1 MFFNRLSR
9 PMMAILALASGLCQT
24 VAAQDLTV
32 SPFQLGIY
40 FQRNTPSGNAVSRAL
55 EVTNITTRVVV
66 TTTIDGPANVNWL
79 FINPTVLN
87 ANEGATRR
95 VDVTLLLGALPV
107 GTYTGTVRF
116 TPDGGIALV
125 VPVTVTVGDNRGQ
138 NVVPSTLDFVLQR
151 GSPRTS
157 PIPINVTS
165 TFGVLAFT
173 TVALASPVPWILVDS
188 GPTNTPGSISVSL
201 LAGDLTPGA
210 YSGTITATAVGMVGE
225 TIGNPT
231 LVVPVRLR
239 VVDDSKLSVVPAT
252 LGFDYQ
258 LGGPVPAARAVAV
271 TSSGSPLSF
280 TGEVVTPGTNIQWLV
295 VTPLLGN
302 TPQNVSIGLQNLAS
316 LPAGVFTGT
325 ITFKSPNSP
334 NQVVTV
340 TLRVATDP
348 LLTVSPPG
356 QLTFTF
362 QQGGPQPPR
371 QTVIASNFGNPAS
384 ITATALGVASQWLT
398 ISTPAATTPAAL
410 VIGVNTTN
418 LSPGVFDGNVEIRGN
433 FGNSPLLVPVRLV
446 VAANT
451 QPLLRVSQNLINFA
465 FQTGGATTTLSQT
478 VNVSSTGAQLQFA
491 ATGSGGAGWL
501 GVTPQGN
508 QATPGNVTVSVT
520 PGSLPPNVYNAQVI
534 VQTPEQGAVPIII
547 PVRMVISTQPLLSV
561 TPSSLAFTST
571 GATTTLR
578 QTITVGSTG
587 SSFAYQSS
595 SSIAGG
601 GTWLVIAQSGP
612 NTGSTVEVGV
622 NPVVA
627 EGAGLV
633 TITAPGIENSP
644 VFVPVTLSNTGP
656 TSQLTITPGSLDFV
670 QVIGGTPAAAQT
682 LDITL
687 GQAAGLTSFRIG
699 DIRYLNGSGWLKVS
713 KTAGIAPDKVDV
725 SVDASGLLASCPL
738 TSISCR
744 YAATIPFES
753 TVGNRDI
760 LVFLEVRRVAGS
772 FTANPESLTFAFTTG
787 GPVPVSQQLQ
797 IASTGEAFPFT
808 VEARVPA
815 GTSAWLQVA
824 ASSATTPALLTVS
837 VNPALLAGGTYQ
849 GTINLTGAGGAV
861 TRVINVT
868 LNVAAVAT
876 PVITRMVNAASFVD
890 SAAVP
895 GLIVSFVGTGLG
907 PVAGVAAAPNGSGLF
922 DRQLGNVKVIFDT
935 FEAPILFVSSTQV
948 NAIVPYSLATRI
960 STRVQ
965 VEVNGVRSNA
975 IELRVV
981 PASPAIF
988 LLNAAGQGA
997 ILNQDSTVNGA
1008 GNPAARDS
1016 VIVIYATGEG
1026 QTSPQGLDGTIPG
1039 RSTALK
1045 TPLLRVRVRIGG
1057 QEAEVQYAGSAPFLV
1072 SGAMQINAKVPA
1084 GVLPGPAVPIE
1095 VIVGDAASPAGVTV
1109 SVR

>member
-1 MFFNRLSR
+1 MFLNRFSR
-9 PMMAILALASGLCQT
+9 PMMAILALASGLSQT
-24 VAAQDLTV
+24 VSAQDLTV

-40 FQRNTPSGNAVSRAL
+40 FQRNTPSGNAVSRSL
-55 EVTNITTRVVV
+55 EVTNITTRVVI

-79 FINPTVLN
+79 FVNPTILN

-95 VDVTLLLGALPV
+95 VDVTLLPGPLPI

-116 TPDGGIALV
+116 TPDGGTTLV
-125 VPVTVTVGDNRGQ
+125 VPVSVTVGDNRGQ
-138 NVVPSTLDFVLQR
+138 NVVPSTLDFVLQK
-151 GSPRTS
+151 GTGRTTAN
-157 PIPINVTS
+157 PLNVTA
-165 TFGVLAFT
+165 TFGVLTYSA
-173 TVALASPVPWILVDS
+173 VALASPTPWLQVDPGS
-188 GPTNTPGSISVSL
+188 NNTPGSLGVSL
-201 LAGDLTPGA
+201 LAGDLNPGT
-210 YSGTITATAVGMVGE
+210 YSGSITVTAVGQIGE

-231 LVVPVRLR
+231 LVVPVRVR
-239 VVDDSKLSVVPAT
+239 IVDDSKLSVVPAT
-252 LGFDYQ
+252 FAFDYQ
-258 LGGPVPAARAVAV
+258 LGGPVPAARAVSV
-271 TSSGSPLSF
+271 TSSGNPLSF
-280 TGEVVTPGTNIQWLV
+280 TGEVATPGTNVQWLQ

-302 TPQNVSIGLQNLAS
+302 TPQNVSIGLQNLAN
-316 LPAGVFTGT
+316 LPAGTFTGT

-348 LLTVSPPG
+348 LLTVSPG

-362 QQGGPQPPR
+362 QQGGAPPPR

-384 ITATALGVASQWLT
+384 ITATALGASSQFLT

-418 LSPGVFDGNVEIRGN
+418 LSPGVFDGTVEIRGN
-433 FGNSPLLVPVRLV
+433 FGNSPLQVPVRLV
-446 VAANT
+446 VSGNT

-465 FQTGGATTTLSQT
+465 FQTGGSTATLTQT
-478 VNVSSTGAQLQFA
+478 INVSSTGAALLFA

-501 GVTPQGN
+501 AVSPQGN
-508 QATPGNVTVSVT
+508 QATPGTVTVSVT
-520 PGSLPPNVYNAQVI
+520 PGSLPPNVYNAQVV
-534 VQTPEQGAVPIII
+534 VQTTEQNAVPIVI

-561 TPSSLAFTST
+561 SPSSLAFTST

-578 QTITVGSTG
+578 QSITVGSTG
-587 SSFAYQSS
+587 NSFAYQSS
-595 SSIAGG
+595 ASIAGG

-656 TSQLTITPGSLDFV
+656 TSQLTIAPGQLDFV

-687 GQAAGLTSFRIG
+687 GQGVGLTGFRIG

-725 SVDASGLLASCPL
+725 SIDATGLLAG
-738 TSISCR
+738 R

-760 LVFLEVRRVAGS
+760 VVFLEVRRVVSS
-772 FTANPESLTFAFTTG
+772 FTASPESLTFAFTPG
-787 GPVPVSQQLQ
+787 APVPPSQQLQ
-797 IASTGEAFPFT
+797 ISSTGDPIPFT
-808 VEARVPA
+808 AEARVPA

-824 ASSATTPALLTVS
+824 ASSATTPSVLTVS
-837 VNPALLAGGTYQ
+837 VNPALLSGGTYQ

-861 TRVINVT
+861 TRTINVT
-868 LNVAAVAT
+868 LNVAAVAA

-907 PVAGVAAAPNGSGLF
+907 PAAGVAAAPNGSGVY
-922 DRQLGNVKVIFDT
+922 DRQLANVKVIFDT

-948 NAIVPYSLATRI
+948 NAIVPYSLSTRI

-975 IELRVV
+975 IDLRVV
-981 PASPAIF
+981 AASPAVF
-988 LLNAAGQGA
+988 LLSAAGQGA
-997 ILNQDSTVNGA
+997 ILNQDNTVNGA

-1016 VIVIYATGEG
+1016 IIVIYATGEG

-1039 RSTALK
+1039 RSTPLK
-1045 TPLLRVRVRIGG
+1045 KPLLNVKVRIGG
-1057 QEAEVQYAGSAPFLV
+1057 QDAEVQYAGSAPFLV
-1072 SGAMQINAKVPA
+1072 SGVMQINAKVPV
-1084 GVLPGPAVPIE
+1084 GVTPGTAVPIE